1 MGCSSS
7 KPVADDSAMMRRR
20 ARGSMAMAGLKT
32 ELAKDSAQAA
42 EATRV
47 DATNG
52 SVVLRQPP
60 GVGLGMRYA
69 YISQRGYYPDAP
81 DKTNQDAVAAT
92 ERLGGQPDLHLFS
105 VYDGHG
111 ELGTECARF
120 VRDGLAAN
128 VTSQHE
134 FPAAPA
140 VALSSALILANAQL
154 HDSPIDDC
162 LSGTTACCALLAG
175 RTLHVANVGDSR
187 AVLAE
192 GPPGGPLLARDL
204 SKDQTPFRQDECL
217 RVLQAGARVM
227 TLDQLEGLKDPS
239 LPCWTNEDDCDGD
252 PPRLWSPAGLFPGTA
267 FTRSI
272 GDSAAEDI
280 GVIPDPEMTAT
291 QLGPQHRFAIL
302 ASDGIWEFISSQRA
316 VDTVARHDNP
326 YDAAKALVAQAYKL
340 WLQKETRTDDITCV
354 VIFFDHEQ
362 GAAAG
367 SASGVEPA
375 QASAAPQELAQSTPL
390 QAADPASRLG
400 LLRTHSGA
408 QAGAQAAQLVAA
420 VAGGGADAS

>member
-7 KPVADDSAMMRRR
+7 KPVADDSAIMRRR
-20 ARGSMAMAGLKT
+20 ARGSMAMVGLKT
-32 ELAKDSAQAA
+32 EVAKDAAQAA

-52 SVVLRQPP
+52 SVALRLPP
-60 GVGLGMRYA
+60 GTGLGVRYA

-81 DKTNQDAVAAT
+81 DKTNQDGVSAT

-111 ELGTECARF
+111 ELGTECAQF
-120 VRDGLAAN
+120 VRDRLAAN
-128 VTSQHE
+128 VSGQPS

-140 VALSSALILANAQL
+140 AALSSALILANEQL

-187 AVLAE
+187 AVLCCAT
-192 GPPGGPLLARDL
+192 PGGLLLARDL
-204 SKDQTPFRQDECL
+204 SQDQTPFRCDECL
-217 RVLQAGARVM
+217 RVLKAGARVM
-227 TLDQLEGLKDPS
+227 TLDQLEGLKDPA
-239 LPCWTNEDDCDGD
+239 LPCWTSEEDCDGD
-252 PPRLWSPAGLFPGTA
+252 PPRLWSPCGLFPGTA

-272 GDSAAEDI
+272 GDTAAEDI

-302 ASDGIWEFISSQRA
+302 ASDGIWEFISSQQA
-316 VDTVARHDNP
+316 VDMVARHDNP

-362 GAAAG
+362 DASDMSGGNTTAAAGAAAQ
-367 SASGVEPA
+367 EPT
-375 QASAAPQELAQSTPL
+375 QSTPP
-390 QAADPASRLG
+390 QAVEPSSRLA
-400 LLRTHSGA
+400 LLRTPSSK
-408 QAGAQAAQLVAA
+408 QAGAGDAEAVPVAIT
-420 VAGGGADAS
+420 ASDGS

>member
-1 MGCSSS
+1 
-7 KPVADDSAMMRRR
+7 
-20 ARGSMAMAGLKT
+20 MAGLKT
-32 ELAKDSAQAA
+32 ELAKDPAQAA

-52 SVVLRQPP
+52 SVVLRLPP
-60 GVGLGMRYA
+60 GTGLAVRYA

-81 DKTNQDAVAAT
+81 DKTNQDAVSAT
-92 ERLGGQPDLHLFS
+92 ERLGGRPDLHLFS

-111 ELGTECARF
+111 ELGTECAQF
-120 VRDGLAAN
+120 VRDRLAAN
-128 VTSQHE
+128 VTCQPS
-134 FPAAPA
+134 FPAAAPA
-140 VALSSALILANAQL
+140 ALSSALILANSQL

-192 GPPGGPLLARDL
+192 GLPGAPLTARDL
-204 SKDQTPFRQDECL
+204 SKDQTPFRWDECL
-217 RVLQAGARVM
+217 RVLKAGARVM

-291 QLGPQHRFAIL
+291 PLGPHHRFAIL

-316 VDTVARHDNP
+316 VEMVAKHDNP

-340 WLQKETRTDDITCV
+340 WLQKETRTDDITCA

-362 GAAAG
+362 EAAEAAGGSEAPEAAALQQ
-367 SASGVEPA
+367 PA
-375 QASAAPQELAQSTPL
+375 LVTPP
-390 QAADPASRLG
+390 QAAELPSRLG
-400 LLRTHSGA
+400 LLRTHSGK
-408 QAGAQAAQLVAA
+408 QAGMEVAEAIAA
-420 VAGGGADAS
+420 VTINAAASTSS